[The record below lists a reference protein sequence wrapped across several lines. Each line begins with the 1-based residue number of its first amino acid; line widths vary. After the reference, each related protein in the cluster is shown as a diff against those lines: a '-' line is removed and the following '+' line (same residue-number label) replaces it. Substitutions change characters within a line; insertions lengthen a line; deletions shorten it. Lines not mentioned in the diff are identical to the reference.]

1 MNDLEQ
7 HAQPSQPVSRT
18 VARFRF
24 EGTVER
30 VPGQRPTGVQKVSRQ
45 FQLVHFTLYSLHNPE
60 SIGMSQR
67 VSCAVVQVGAVT
79 RHAEEEEDD
88 VWFSD
93 AICSD
98 WPFTSPHTIGL

>member
-1 MNDLEQ
+1 MNDLKEQ
-7 HAQPSQPVSRT
+7 HAQPVSRT

-30 VPGQRPTGVQKVSRQ
+30 FPGQRPTGVQKVSRQ
-45 FQLVHFTLYSLHNPE
+45 FQLIHFTLYSLHNPE

-67 VSCAVVQVGAVT
+67 GSCAVVQVGAVT
-79 RHAEEEEDD
+79 RHAEEEEEAD

-93 AICSD
+93 AICSE